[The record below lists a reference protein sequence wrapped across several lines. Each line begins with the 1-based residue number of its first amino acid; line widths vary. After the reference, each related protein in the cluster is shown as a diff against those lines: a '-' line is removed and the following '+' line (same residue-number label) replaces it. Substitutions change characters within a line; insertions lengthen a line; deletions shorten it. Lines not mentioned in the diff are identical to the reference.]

1 MKEAAI
7 VCAVR
12 CAAGRARDSVE
23 LVEFVHRELELRSSA
38 VPKKKS
44 APELE
49 QEKILD
55 LDARRRGH
63 HTKDE
68 RERRRGHKCPPVV
81 NEPEPL
87 WIAAGCF
94 RRPFCARNAF

>member
-23 LVEFVHRELELRSSA
+23 LVEFVHREPQRLSSA
-38 VPKKKS
+38 APKKKS
-44 APELE
+44 AAELE
-49 QEKILD
+49 QEKSLD

-63 HTKDE
+63 RPLVE
-68 RERRRGHKCPPVV
+68 RE
-81 NEPEPL
+81 
-87 WIAAGCF
+87 
-94 RRPFCARNAF
+94 

>member
-12 CAAGRARDSVE
+12 CAAGRARDSRKF
-23 LVEFVHRELELRSSA
+23 VEFVHCELELRSSA
-38 VPKKKS
+38 VPKKS

-63 HTKDE
+63 RPLVE
-68 RERRRGHKCPPVV
+68 RE
-81 NEPEPL
+81 
-87 WIAAGCF
+87 
-94 RRPFCARNAF
+94 

>member
-23 LVEFVHRELELRSSA
+23 FVEFVHREPQRLSSA

-44 APELE
+44 AAELE

-63 HTKDE
+63 RPLVE
-68 RERRRGHKCPPVV
+68 RE
-81 NEPEPL
+81 
-87 WIAAGCF
+87 
-94 RRPFCARNAF
+94 